1 MKQRSIEM
9 VRSMANN
16 IRLRTKIFLYLTVCI
31 FVTILILSFSV
42 FDKSESVLNSEYGET
57 TLQVLKQINNNIDY
71 RINNLEVS
79 FNSFYAG
86 ERFEDLLLEGDYDYE
101 DMLVY
106 FEAVKKQIET
116 FRMVNEDILDIRIF
130 SYDDHIPWDNYSLFS
145 AGEIMNED
153 WARNLLRGK
162 ESEDFYWT
170 DRYDDT
176 GYLVRDDSNLYC
188 YTAVFNV
195 RKNNPLA
202 ILRMD
207 VDKNKIFKALDTVT
221 LGKEGVVFV
230 VKGDGSL
237 IYRNQESKDRELNSR
252 EKLEAVKATGQ
263 TEGVLKTRLNGKK
276 EFLVFSCDNALQW
289 YVIGSLPSSEFAHK
303 TNQVRNFILLVSSLI
318 WVLGLIFSYFFAQSV
333 TQRITA
339 LGNVMDEIAA
349 GDLEAEV
356 NIEGRDE
363 AGQLALHLKEM
374 ITQIQGLIVQLEEQ
388 HRVEQKL
395 QNEKYSLEI
404 MKKEAE
410 LYALQTQINPHFLY
424 NTLEMIKGLLYS
436 ENPQKNII
444 TAIGALSGMFRYNL
458 NTEYTAKIR
467 DELTHIRN
475 YLTIHNLRFDE
486 KVILQNRVD
495 ERFLDRPI
503 VRFSFEPII
512 ENAIVHGF
520 RDSTEDNTIE
530 ILSVQ
535 EHDILIL
542 KFTDDGQGMDPQR
555 LSEIQQ
561 RLAAEET
568 NINSRRKGG
577 IGICNVNER
586 IKKRYGAEYG
596 IRLESRLGVGT
607 TVSVFLPVSPACDQG
622 WR

>member
-1 MKQRSIEM
+1 M
-9 VRSMANN
+9 
-16 IRLRTKIFLYLTVCI
+16 
-31 FVTILILSFSV
+31 
-42 FDKSESVLNSEYGET
+42 
-57 TLQVLKQINNNIDY
+57 
-71 RINNLEVS
+71 
-79 FNSFYAG
+79 
-86 ERFEDLLLEGDYDYE
+86 
-101 DMLVY
+101 
-106 FEAVKKQIET
+106 
-116 FRMVNEDILDIRIF
+116 
-130 SYDDHIPWDNYSLFS
+130 
-145 AGEIMNED
+145 
-153 WARNLLRGK
+153 
-162 ESEDFYWT
+162 
-170 DRYDDT
+170 
-176 GYLVRDDSNLYC
+176 
-188 YTAVFNV
+188 
-195 RKNNPLA
+195 
-202 ILRMD
+202 
-207 VDKNKIFKALDTVT
+207 
-221 LGKEGVVFV
+221 
-230 VKGDGSL
+230 
-237 IYRNQESKDRELNSR
+237 
-252 EKLEAVKATGQ
+252 
-263 TEGVLKTRLNGKK
+263 
-276 EFLVFSCDNALQW
+276 
-289 YVIGSLPSSEFAHK
+289 
-303 TNQVRNFILLVSSLI
+303 
-318 WVLGLIFSYFFAQSV
+318 FSYFFAQSV

>member
-1 MKQRSIEM
+1 M

-42 FDKSESVLNSEYGET
+42 FDKSESGLNSEYGET

-116 FRMVNEDILDIRIF
+116 FRRVNEDILDIRIF

>member
-1 MKQRSIEM
+1 M
-9 VRSMANN
+9 
-16 IRLRTKIFLYLTVCI
+16 
-31 FVTILILSFSV
+31 
-42 FDKSESVLNSEYGET
+42 NSEYGET

-116 FRMVNEDILDIRIF
+116 FRRVNEDILDIRIF

>member
-1 MKQRSIEM
+1 M

-116 FRMVNEDILDIRIF
+116 FRRVNEDILDIRIF

>member
-1 MKQRSIEM
+1 M

-116 FRMVNEDILDIRIF
+116 FRRVNEDILDIRIF

-318 WVLGLIFSYFFAQSV
+318 WVLGLIFSYFFVQSV

-363 AGQLALHLKEM
+363 AGKLALHLKEM
-374 ITQIQGLIVQLEEQ
+374 MTQIQGLIVQLEEQ

>member
-1 MKQRSIEM
+1 M

>member
-1 MKQRSIEM
+1 M

-116 FRMVNEDILDIRIF
+116 FRRVNEDILDIRIF

-162 ESEDFYWT
+162 KSEDFYWT

-176 GYLVRDDSNLYC
+176 GYLVRDDSDLYC

-230 VKGDGSL
+230 VKDDGSL
-237 IYRNQESKDRELNSR
+237 IYRNQESKNRELNSR
-252 EKLEAVKATGQ
+252 EKLEAVKATGL

-349 GDLEAEV
+349 GDLDAEV

-495 ERFLDRPI
+495 ERFLDLPI

-535 EHDILIL
+535 EQDILIL

-586 IKKRYGAEYG
+586 IKKRYGAEFG